1 MAEGTFPSILKIGK
15 ITPIFKKDDEQL
27 LENYRP
33 ISTLPIFGKIFEKLI
48 YSRLYG
54 FFASNGILNKNQFGF
69 RQGHS
74 TSHAL
79 NYSINHIQKAIKK
92 GNHVLGIFIDLSILI
107 KKLENYGIRGVALE
121 LIKSYLTDRT
131 QYVNVLGETSEKLHV
146 LFGVPQGSC
155 LGPLLFLIYIND
167 LPNISI
173 DTNFVLF
180 ADDTNIFVK
189 AVNKMLA
196 YEKANKILEQLN
208 LYIIDICLLTNSTLI
223 CRNAASLTLNLPNP
237 TTKMKIMP

>member
-1 MAEGTFPSILKIGK
+1 MDNLCPLPLQIQFSSQTEVEQIISKHENGKSSDFPIRVIKKLSNILTVHFNSAMAEGTFPSILKIGK
-15 ITPIFKKDDEQL
+15 ITPIFKNDDDKL

-54 FFASNGILNKNQFGF
+54 FFASNRILNKNQFVF

-92 GNHVLGIFIDLSILI
+92 GNHVLGIFIDLSKAFNTIDHDILI

-131 QYVNVLGETSEKLHV
+131 QYVNVLE
-146 LFGVPQGSC
+146 C
-155 LGPLLFLIYIND
+155 
-167 LPNISI
+167 
-173 DTNFVLF
+173 
-180 ADDTNIFVK
+180 
-189 AVNKMLA
+189 
-196 YEKANKILEQLN
+196 
-208 LYIIDICLLTNSTLI
+208 
-223 CRNAASLTLNLPNP
+223 
-237 TTKMKIMP
+237 